1 MNLRPPDIR
10 ERKAIESYQL
20 NALRALLAELPD
32 NPFYAPRLAAAG
44 LDSNVVSLDDF
55 RARLPYTFK
64 HELAEDQR
72 NRPPYGTNLTY
83 PLERYTRYSQT
94 SATTGRPLRW
104 LDTPESWDWMVVNWM
119 RVFEAANTT
128 PRDRVFFAF
137 SFGPFIGFWVAF
149 NAAERM
155 RMLCIPGG
163 GLRTAARLDAILD
176 SEATILC
183 CTPTYA
189 IRLAEVAA
197 EEKISLASS
206 KIRIIVAAGEP
217 GASIPA
223 TRAHIESAW
232 NGARVV
238 DHHGMTETGPVT
250 YECPERRG
258 VLHAIEAG
266 YICEVIHPETGAP
279 VAPGETGEL
288 VLTTLGRAGSPLL
301 RYRTGDLVR
310 PSAESRCACGS
321 DELALEGGIIGR
333 TDDMLV
339 VRGVNVY
346 PSAVEDVLRSCGVAE
361 YRVEVGSHLAMSEL
375 KIEIEPT
382 PGKDAAGLVHAVE
395 AALRNTFAL
404 RVSIQAVPP
413 GTLPRFEMKARRWV
427 KV

>member
-1 MNLRPPDIR
+1 
-10 ERKAIESYQL
+10 
-20 NALRALLAELPD
+20 
-32 NPFYAPRLAAAG
+32 
-44 LDSNVVSLDDF
+44 
-55 RARLPYTFK
+55 
-64 HELAEDQR
+64 
-72 NRPPYGTNLTY
+72 
-83 PLERYTRYSQT
+83 
-94 SATTGRPLRW
+94 
-104 LDTPESWDWMVVNWM
+104 
-119 RVFEAANTT
+119 
-128 PRDRVFFAF
+128 
-137 SFGPFIGFWVAF
+137 
-149 NAAERM
+149 
-155 RMLCIPGG
+155 
-163 GLRTAARLDAILD
+163 
-176 SEATILC
+176 
-183 CTPTYA
+183 
-189 IRLAEVAA
+189 
-197 EEKISLASS
+197 
-206 KIRIIVAAGEP
+206 
-217 GASIPA
+217 
-223 TRAHIESAW
+223 
-232 NGARVV
+232 
-238 DHHGMTETGPVT
+238 MTEPGPVT